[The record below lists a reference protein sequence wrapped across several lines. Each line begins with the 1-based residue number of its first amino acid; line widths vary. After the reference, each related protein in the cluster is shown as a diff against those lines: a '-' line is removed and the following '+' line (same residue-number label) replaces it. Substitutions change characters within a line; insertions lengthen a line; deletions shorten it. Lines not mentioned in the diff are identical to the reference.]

1 MTEGIIVNGFDVSEC
16 YADNKMMKDGLYCF
30 WEGGNCE
37 DNEYCY
43 YKECKRLEQENKELK
58 GKYSHVLELAKT
70 NADSNE
76 YCLQGL
82 EKKNENYRKAL
93 EAIKLIL
100 DTKCSIVS
108 NAEAVGII
116 NEVLNEG

>member
-1 MTEGIIVNGFDVSEC
+1 MTEEIIVNGFDVSEC